1 MLWLVALFV
10 MVFSSL
16 PYVFLVMALITM
28 VLSSLP
34 SFMFLLGGLLVMKC
48 IYVQMHYEM
57 DH

>member
-28 VLSSLP
+28 VSS
-34 SFMFLLGGLLVMKC
+34 STTFLHVFAQG
-48 IYVQMHYEM
+48 IASDEMHICTNAL
-57 DH
+57 